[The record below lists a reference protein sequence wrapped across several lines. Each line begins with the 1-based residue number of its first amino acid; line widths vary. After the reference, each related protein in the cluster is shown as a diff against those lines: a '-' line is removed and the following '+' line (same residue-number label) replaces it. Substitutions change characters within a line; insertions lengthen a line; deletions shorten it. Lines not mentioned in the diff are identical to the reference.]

1 MHCDAG
7 LNSFDHLLSFQFFL
21 QDRSRIARAHQAEQ
35 VKMIFLSQ
43 LHLKHVQPLWMGNH
57 AANYSFT
64 AGIGLDVCLHIVH

>member
-1 MHCDAG
+1 
-7 LNSFDHLLSFQFFL
+7 
-21 QDRSRIARAHQAEQ
+21 
-35 VKMIFLSQ
+35 MIFLSQ